1 MPPLDPQ
8 LFGLAR
14 LGVERDLRRRD
25 AGRRL
30 DRPADDDRV
39 AVRKPAHDSSGIVR
53 RGRAVRA
60 DDRVVVLAASH
71 PGGGESCAELYAL
84 DRRNREKQV
93 AHRAF
98 DRVEERFAQRG
109 RYAGRGAFDDA
120 SDRVLSPQRL
130 LDDFREVVRIVTIVD
145 LDDPAFDLDL
155 ATENLLGYDAGRY
168 QPERQPAREVPVA
181 PVVVEA
187 AELAGGDPVGVR
199 GAGMGDE
206 VGIVAREGVLVA
218 EQNGQR
224 RSGRPALEQAGSD
237 FRKVAF
243 LAGRRTPLAAFA
255 AVQVL
260 FERFLVERDAGRY
273 AVERNADQRPVRLA
287 ENRDPE

>member
-1 MPPLDPQ
+1 MP
-8 LFGLAR
+8 
-14 LGVERDLRRRD
+14 
-25 AGRRL
+25 
-30 DRPADDDRV
+30 
-39 AVRKPAHDSSGIVR
+39 
-53 RGRAVRA
+53 
-60 DDRVVVLAASH
+60 
-71 PGGGESCAELYAL
+71 
-84 DRRNREKQV
+84 
-93 AHRAF
+93 
-98 DRVEERFAQRG
+98 
-109 RYAGRGAFDDA
+109 FDDA

-168 QPERQPAREVPVA
+168 QPERQPSREVSAA

-260 FERFLVERDAGRY
+260 FERFLVERDAGR
-273 AVERNADQRPVRLA
+273 VRRRA
-287 ENRDPE
+287 

>member
-1 MPPLDPQ
+1 MSFGVRKARFSLRPKRARDERQVAQRDGCRRFDDDRSAERDTGVVPPLDPQ

-25 AGRRL
+25 AGRRF
-30 DRPADDDRV
+30 DHHADDDRV

-98 DRVEERFAQRG
+98 DRVEERLAQRG

-168 QPERQPAREVPVA
+168 QPERQPSREVSAA

-187 AELAGGDPVGVR
+187 ADPLR
-199 GAGMGDE
+199 C
-206 VGIVAREGVLVA
+206 
-218 EQNGQR
+218 
-224 RSGRPALEQAGSD
+224 P
-237 FRKVAF
+237 
-243 LAGRRTPLAAFA
+243 
-255 AVQVL
+255 
-260 FERFLVERDAGRY
+260 
-273 AVERNADQRPVRLA
+273 
-287 ENRDPE
+287 

>member
-1 MPPLDPQ
+1 MIGSLCSLPRIRAAANPAPNSTPLT
-8 LFGLAR
+8 
-14 LGVERDLRRRD
+14 
-25 AGRRL
+25 AG
-30 DRPADDDRV
+30 
-39 AVRKPAHDSSGIVR
+39 I
-53 RGRAVRA
+53 
-60 DDRVVVLAASH
+60 
-71 PGGGESCAELYAL
+71 
-84 DRRNREKQV
+84 EKSRW

-145 LDDPAFDLDL
+145 LDRSRLSILTLRPRIFL
-155 ATENLLGYDAGRY
+155 ATTPAATSPSV
-168 QPERQPAREVPVA
+168 QPSREVSAA

-243 LAGRRTPLAAFA
+243 LAGRRTPLGRFCGGSGPFRTISRRARCRPGTPSSVTPTSGPCDSPKIETLNSLPKLFIWLSFRCGRVRPDGAA
-255 AVQVL
+255 
-260 FERFLVERDAGRY
+260 RSD
-273 AVERNADQRPVRLA
+273 RPRIRGTTWRRLPL
-287 ENRDPE
+287 RRS